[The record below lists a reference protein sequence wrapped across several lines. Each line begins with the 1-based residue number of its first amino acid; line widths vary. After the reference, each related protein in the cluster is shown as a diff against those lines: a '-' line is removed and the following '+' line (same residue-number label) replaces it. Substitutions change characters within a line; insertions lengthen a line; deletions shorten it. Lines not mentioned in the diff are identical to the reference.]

1 MTYFQSYLLIFVNW
15 RILVENLWILPLFVR
30 REVREELL
38 KGFGRLADIN
48 LLGADDLLLVLHPF
62 TEILTFSVVI
72 KQLQGILNK
81 WLFYHKIDTFN
92 VIFRDFHLIKLY
104 YRFTGVIYLSIK
116 EADIVVSFISWPK
129 IKYC

>member
-1 MTYFQSYLLIFVNW
+1 VNW

-81 WLFYHKIDTFN
+81 RLFYHKIDTFN
-92 VIFRDFHLIKLY
+92 VIFWDFHLIKLY

-116 EADIVVSFISWPK
+116 EADIVVSFIS
-129 IKYC
+129 